1 MEINKSVV
9 DQDSTAY
16 IGLQANRSTC
26 KHFMK
31 YTEPLKKRR
40 NYNNSIRCG
49 KQSIYFFSLNYRFL
63 LQHKVLVLIT
73 KS

>member
-1 MEINKSVV
+1 MEINESGV

-31 YTEPLKKRR
+31 YTA
-40 NYNNSIRCG
+40 
-49 KQSIYFFSLNYRFL
+49 